1 LAVGVKY
8 YKYITKNLKNY
19 GVFMIDSTQ
28 LFYFVI
34 ASAALTI
41 LPGPDIIF
49 VTIQSI
55 SQGKWAGIST
65 ALGLCTGLIV
75 HTSATALGISA
86 IIYNSALAF
95 TIVKYLGALYLLYL
109 AVTALSDK
117 STLVF
122 EPVAKSDNKALY
134 KKGIFMNLLNPKV
147 SLFFL
152 AFLPQFV
159 NTNSGNVSIQML
171 ILGLFFMLQAI
182 LIFSVVAVFSSFFG
196 QKLLNSQKFGKY
208 INITKA
214 GIFGVI
220 GIQLALSNK

>member
-1 LAVGVKY
+1 MLEY
-8 YKYITKNLKNY
+8 
-19 GVFMIDSTQ
+19 TQ
-28 LFYFVI
+28 VFYFVI
-34 ASAALTI
+34 ASAALTL

-65 ALGLCTGLIV
+65 AFGLCTGLIF
-75 HTSATALGISA
+75 HTTAAAIGISA

-117 STLVF
+117 STLAF
-122 EPVAKSDNKALY
+122 ESVAKSGNRALY

-159 NTNSGNVSIQML
+159 NTSSGSVSIQML
-171 ILGLFFMLQAI
+171 ILGLVFMLQAI
-182 LIFSVVAVFSSFFG
+182 LIFSAVAVFSSFFG
-196 QKLLNSQKFGKY
+196 EKILKSQKFGKY

-214 GIFGVI
+214 GIFGAI
-220 GIQLALSNK
+220 GIQLALSTK

>member
-1 LAVGVKY
+1 
-8 YKYITKNLKNY
+8 
-19 GVFMIDSTQ
+19 MIESTQ

-34 ASAALTI
+34 ASVALTI

-65 ALGLCTGLIV
+65 AFGLCTGLIV
-75 HTSATALGISA
+75 HTTAAALGISA

-109 AVTALSDK
+109 AITALFDK
-117 STLVF
+117 SALIF
-122 EPVAKSDNKALY
+122 ESVVKSNKKALY

-159 NTNSGNVSIQML
+159 NPNYGNVSIQMI
-171 ILGLFFMLQAI
+171 ILGLVFMLQAI

-196 QKLLNSQKFGKY
+196 EKILNSQKFGKY

-214 GIFGVI
+214 GIFAVLGLH
-220 GIQLALSNK
+220 LALSNK